1 MSPEEIYEQIQRG
14 LARAEAKRKSLVDGP
29 RVEIEDLEISED
41 GGMSFT
47 VTIPPQKQEYAMRAA
62 DAVAMAFILQNFR
75 YQGYASY
82 GYPEA

>member
-1 MSPEEIYEQIQRG
+1 M
-14 LARAEAKRKSLVDGP
+14 DGP

-62 DAVAMAFILQNFR
+62 DAVAIAYLLKELR
-75 YQGYASY
+75 YQGYALY